1 MKLTN
6 SSGATTYFTDYADST
21 SDGNAPISV
30 TLGAG
35 SYTLSVSDYA
45 SDSATY
51 IMTYWTG
58 APAVGTS
65 STNNAGTSLA
75 TARNIGTPSAAGDSY
90 ADWVGPADPDD
101 YYQFTLT
108 SASLV
113 SLSLT
118 GQSTNY
124 LLLKL
129 LNVAGSQIANSYETA
144 VSGGGILTYL
154 AAGTYFIDVNSDND
168 TSGYSLLAQSTALPN
183 QAGSGLGSALNIGA
197 LSTTVSYNDFVGS
210 VDTDDYYEFTIG
222 SPSSLSV
229 TLSNLSENTE
239 LILRDVSGNSLA
251 YTYGAFQSASTYG
264 AFQSNASLIAD
275 LAAGTYFIDV
285 NSDGYT
291 GTTYT
296 ISLNATAFADTGG
309 PTISSAAPLGAALGT
324 TPLAD
329 GFSSPSQSNLLLQNA
344 STGAIDILSVA
355 PSGLVV
361 TAALSLGDPGST
373 WHVVGSADLNG
384 DGQPD
389 ILLQA
394 DNGTIVDY
402 LMSGT
407 SIAYAFDLGDAGSSW
422 HVRGL
427 GNFDNS
433 GNASILL
440 QSDSGGL
447 VVWETNGVGI
457 TGTASLGTLPA
468 GWAVEGVGDF
478 YGTGQSDILLQ
489 SNTGTLVIYSMS
501 GTTITGAAAIG
512 TPLPGWTVAGT
523 GNFNGDFKTDIL
535 LHSDSGANVVWE
547 MSGTTLIGATSL
559 GDPGT
564 GYTDPVAG
572 LDLNG
577 DGISD
582 VVLQS
587 NSTST
592 IVEYLLNNTAQI
604 TSGTVLGS
612 PGSGWQVLGNNPT
625 TFIDGTGTNLN
636 LTGTPG
642 PDEFNFTSYV
652 AGLHIVSSFDPA
664 TDLIALSAAA
674 FPTYAA
680 VQAHETAYQGGTF
693 IGLTNTAAIDI
704 TGVTPSQLTAANFV
718 LR

>member
-1 MKLTN
+1 
-6 SSGATTYFTDYADST
+6 
-21 SDGNAPISV
+21 
-30 TLGAG
+30 
-35 SYTLSVSDYA
+35 
-45 SDSATY
+45 
-51 IMTYWTG
+51 
-58 APAVGTS
+58 
-65 STNNAGTSLA
+65 
-75 TARNIGTPSAAGDSY
+75 
-90 ADWVGPADPDD
+90 
-101 YYQFTLT
+101 
-108 SASLV
+108 
-113 SLSLT
+113 
-118 GQSTNY
+118 
-124 LLLKL
+124 
-129 LNVAGSQIANSYETA
+129 
-144 VSGGGILTYL
+144 
-154 AAGTYFIDVNSDND
+154 
-168 TSGYSLLAQSTALPN
+168 
-183 QAGSGLGSALNIGA
+183 
-197 LSTTVSYNDFVGS
+197 
-210 VDTDDYYEFTIG
+210 
-222 SPSSLSV
+222 
-229 TLSNLSENTE
+229 
-239 LILRDVSGNSLA
+239 VSGNSLA